1 MRGTGTKLEKQASVQ
16 NEVKLQV
23 LVVEDNP
30 LDAALVVRAL
40 HKDGFDVTADVV
52 QDESG
57 FTKALSAPT
66 RPRWC

>member
-57 FTKALSAPT
+57 ARAP
-66 RPRWC
+66 CS